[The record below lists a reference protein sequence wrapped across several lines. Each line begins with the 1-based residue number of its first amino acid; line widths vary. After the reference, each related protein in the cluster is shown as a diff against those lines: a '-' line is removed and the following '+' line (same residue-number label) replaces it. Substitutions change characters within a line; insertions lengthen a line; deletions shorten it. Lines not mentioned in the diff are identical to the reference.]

1 MSNFYKPH
9 RHVNWNYGGPNWRL
23 SRSKIDLF
31 IECPRCFYIDNK
43 LGTARPKG
51 FPMNLNTAVD
61 TLLKKEFDYHRKR
74 KQPHPLMEK
83 FNIDAIP
90 LEHENMDTWR
100 DNFKGVEFFHEP
112 TGMTVCGAV
121 DDLWVNKRGEVY
133 VVDYKS
139 TSKEEKVTLDAD
151 WQISYKRQMEIYQWL
166 LRKNGFNVSPIGYF
180 VYANGKTDLDVF
192 DAKIEFDIDILSH
205 EEEGLFNEDIL
216 FKIKETLD
224 SDKIPQAGHDCDYCA
239 FYKARN
245 ELQGDSSD
253 EPTINI
259 S

>member
-61 TLLKKEFDYHRKR
+61 TLLKKEFDFYRAK

-83 FNIDAIP
+83 FNVDAVP
-90 LEHENMDTWR
+90 FEHKNMDIWR
-100 DNFKGVEFFHEP
+100 DNFKGVEYFHEP

-121 DDLWVNKRGEVY
+121 DDVWINKRGEVY

-166 LRKNGFNVSPIGYF
+166 LRKNDLDVSPIGYF
-180 VYANGKTDLDVF
+180 VYANGKTDVDAF
-192 DAKIEFDIDILSH
+192 NAKIEFDIDVIPY
-205 EEEGLFNEDIL
+205 EEQGLFNEDIL

-224 SDKIPQAGHDCDYCA
+224 GNELPPAGHECDYCA
-239 FYKARN
+239 HFKARSN
-245 ELQGDSSD
+245 VDKDGGEDV
-253 EPTINI
+253 II
-259 S
+259 

>member
-9 RHVNWNYGGPNWRL
+9 RHINWNYGGPNWRL

-43 LGTARPKG
+43 LGTARPRG

-61 TLLKKEFDYHRKR
+61 TLLKKEFDSYRSK

-83 FNIDAIP
+83 FNVDAIP
-90 LEHENMDTWR
+90 LDHPKMDTWR
-100 DNFKGVEFFHEP
+100 ENFEGVDYFHEP
-112 TGMTVCGAV
+112 TGMTICGAI

-166 LRKNGFNVSPIGYF
+166 LR
-180 VYANGKTDLDVF
+180 
-192 DAKIEFDIDILSH
+192 
-205 EEEGLFNEDIL
+205 
-216 FKIKETLD
+216 
-224 SDKIPQAGHDCDYCA
+224 
-239 FYKARN
+239 
-245 ELQGDSSD
+245 
-253 EPTINI
+253 
-259 S
+259 